1 MTNMLLVIYTVY
13 ILITVS
19 NKICKTSCEVSMP
32 IAVNLFQMGSRL
44 PTSTLHIFNIPLIHI
59 YIYILS
65 TATFLLRNLQDRLAD
80 WNLSFDEKPA
90 TEWKDEAQVLPHYF
104 RGSLCLPALAF
115 LLSSCFY
122 AYLCLNSDMT

>member
-1 MTNMLLVIYTVY
+1 MTNTLLVIHTIY

-19 NKICKTSCEVSMP
+19 NKTCKTSCEVSVPFAM
-32 IAVNLFQMGSRL
+32 NLFQMGSRL
-44 PTSTLHIFNIPLIHI
+44 PTSTLHIFNIPLI

-65 TATFLLRNLQDRLAD
+65 ITTFLLRNEQDRLAD

-90 TEWKDEAQVLPHYF
+90 TEWKDEAQVLPHYSP
-104 RGSLCLPALAF
+104 GSLCLPALVF

-122 AYLCLNSDMT
+122 TYLCLHSNMT